1 MIRIEHL
8 DFAYNGRPVFR
19 DLSFDVSAS
28 RLTALV
34 GPNGSGKTTLLK
46 CIAQILS
53 PDAGTVLVQGRMAKE
68 MRAREMARQLA
79 YMPQRLDT
87 AFPMT
92 VFDLVLTG
100 RRPYIAWRPAQEDLN
115 VTWRVMETVG
125 IAELAARYI
134 DELSGGETQKIFLA
148 RALAQDSGILLLDE
162 PTSNLD
168 VYHQLEMM
176 ELLSEAAHA
185 HGKTVLMALH
195 DLNLAGRYADRILLI
210 HRGTLVADGT
220 PLEVL
225 TPANIHGVYGVDA
238 AVHVDADGLHVICSF
253 PDKLPETGQRR
264 TV

>member
-1 MIRIEHL
+1 
-8 DFAYNGRPVFR
+8 
-19 DLSFDVSAS
+19 
-28 RLTALV
+28 
-34 GPNGSGKTTLLK
+34 
-46 CIAQILS
+46 
-53 PDAGTVLVQGRMAKE
+53 MAHH
-68 MRAREMARQLA
+68 LA

-100 RRPYIAWRPAQEDLN
+100 RRPHIGWRPSPKDLD

-125 IAELAARYI
+125 VTDLAARYI

-148 RALAQDSGILLLDE
+148 RALAQDTGVLLLDE

-176 ELLSEAAHA
+176 ELLSKAAHV

-210 HRGTLVADGT
+210 RRGTLVADGA
-220 PLEVL
+220 PPEVL

-238 AVHVDADGLHVICSF
+238 AVHMDADGLHIICSF
-253 PDKLPETGQRR
+253 PSTGCATSPSELNSSHSSQ
-264 TV
+264 TQGVSGK